1 MKITTDNGGRR
12 DTTDPRYTG
21 DPHRARGSPYM
32 AELANSHWLFGSE
45 AAEEPAKIA
54 AKPIPLLFGGR
65 VRPVSF
71 GQLPLTGH
79 LRYYWTCLGQ
89 AAIAYSH
96 HDESKQGHTEYLEI
110 VD

>member
-21 DPHRARGSPYM
+21 DP
-32 AELANSHWLFGSE
+32 LTNSHWLIGSE

-71 GQLPLTGH
+71 GQLPLTGY
-79 LRYYWTCLGQ
+79 LCYYWMCLG
-89 AAIAYSH
+89 
-96 HDESKQGHTEYLEI
+96 
-110 VD
+110 